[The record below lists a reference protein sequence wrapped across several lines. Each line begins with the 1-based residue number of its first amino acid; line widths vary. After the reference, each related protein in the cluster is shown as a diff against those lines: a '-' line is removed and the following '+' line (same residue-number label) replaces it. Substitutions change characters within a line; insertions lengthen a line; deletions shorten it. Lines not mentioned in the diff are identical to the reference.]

1 MENNM
6 SMVKVFENEQFGA
19 VRTIEDGDKVL
30 FSATDVARA
39 LGYSNPH
46 DAIKRHC
53 KGVVKHEGVS
63 ITKNQHGTKT
73 EQRNEM
79 SFIPEGDVYR
89 LIARSKL
96 PEAEKFEK
104 WVFDE
109 VLPTIRKTGGY
120 INSSQQLVET
130 YFPTV
135 DPDQKVAIGLLFENI
150 RVQQEQL
157 RIAKPKADYFD
168 KLVDAGANLGIRQFA
183 KELKVSERKLVKFML
198 DNKYLYRDKKGKL
211 LPYAEYTGK
220 LFEVKEFVA
229 ENGYTN
235 VKTLFTPA
243 GRDYFL
249 KLGIV
254 DKLKEAC

>member
-1 MENNM
+1 M
-6 SMVKVFENEQFGA
+6 
-19 VRTIEDGDKVL
+19 L
-30 FSATDVARA
+30 
-39 LGYSNPH
+39 
-46 DAIKRHC
+46 
-53 KGVVKHEGVS
+53 
-63 ITKNQHGTKT
+63 
-73 EQRNEM
+73 
-79 SFIPEGDVYR
+79 FIPEGDVYR

-120 INSSQQLVET
+120 INNARQLVST
-130 YFPTV
+130 YFANTE
-135 DPDQKVAIGLLFENI
+135 QQAALELTFENL
-150 RVQQEQL
+150 RLAQEQL
-157 RIAKPKADYFD
+157 RITKSKADYFD

-183 KELKVSERKLVKFML
+183 KELKVGERKLVKFML
-198 DNKYLYRDKKGKL
+198 DNHYLYCPKKGKL
-211 LPYAEYTGK
+211 LPYAEYTGT

-249 KLGIV
+249 KLAIV